1 MAKSY
6 SSPKGIKDLLAPS
19 SKVRRELIK
28 SFQKEAALAGYGEI
42 VLPMF
47 EEAGVF
53 LRVGE
58 STEIVQ
64 KQMYDFY
71 DKDERHLVLRPE
83 STAGVMRAFI
93 QHRPTTPWKVWYEG
107 AHFRYEKPQAGRFRQ
122 FHQLG
127 VEILGTSDL
136 AADVE
141 VIALGWRFLT
151 AAGANP
157 KLYMNSLGDVKS
169 RSEYTEDLAKYFK
182 GHAKELSE
190 PSQQTLKLNPLRV
203 LDSKH
208 QQDRQI
214 IEQAPV
220 LSDFLSQEEAEH
232 FDGVC
237 QGLSDLGIAF
247 EADPRLVRGLD
258 YYTRTAFEYESLNLE
273 SSQSAIGGGGRY
285 DGLSEDLG
293 GPACAGVGF
302 AIGTDRTILAM
313 QKSPP
318 ASLDLDVF
326 IADVA
331 GGRAAMLVAEEL
343 RSAGISTD
351 RAFDN
356 RSLKAQMKSADR
368 SGAQLALIIGEDEL
382 AADSVSLIE
391 LRRKDSQTEKSRQ
404 DLIPRN
410 QLLDEI
416 QKRLQKATKSE
427 KKT

>member
-1 MAKSY
+1 MPKSY
-6 SSPKGIKDLLAPS
+6 SSPRGIKDILAPS
-19 SKVRRELIK
+19 SRDRRNLI
-28 SFQKEAALAGYGEI
+28 SAFEKEAALAGYKEI
-42 VLPMF
+42 VLPVF
-47 EEAGVF
+47 EEFGVF
-53 LRVGE
+53 ARVGE

-71 DKDERHLVLRPE
+71 DKDERHMVLRPE
-83 STAGVMRAFI
+83 STAGVMRAYI

-127 VEILGTSDL
+127 VEVLGTSDL

-141 VIALGWRFLT
+141 VIALGWRFLD
-151 AAGANP
+151 AAGTNP
-157 KLYMNSLGDVKS
+157 KLLVNSLGDVKS
-169 RSEYTEDLAKYFK
+169 RSEYTKDLEKYFK
-182 GHAKELSE
+182 GHIKGLSE
-190 PSQQTLKLNPLRV
+190 QSQQTLKLNPLRV
-203 LDSKH
+203 LDSKD
-208 QQDRQI
+208 QQDFPI
-214 IEQAPV
+214 IEQAPM
-220 LSDFLSQEEAEH
+220 LSDFLSQEETEH

-247 EADPRLVRGLD
+247 TADPRLVRGLD
-258 YYTRTAFEYESLNLE
+258 YYTRTAFEYESQNLE
-273 SSQSAIGGGGRY
+273 SSQSAVGGGGRY

-302 AIGTDRTILAM
+302 AIGTDRTMLAM
-313 QKSPP
+313 QESPS
-318 ASLDLDVF
+318 AVSDLDVF

-331 GGRAAMLVAEEL
+331 GGRAAMLIAEEL

-351 RAFDN
+351 RAFEN
-356 RSLKAQMKSADR
+356 RSLKAQMKLADR

-391 LRRKDSQTEKSRQ
+391 LRRKDSQPEKSRQ

-416 QKRLQKATKSE
+416 QKRLQKTGKNENKA
-427 KKT
+427 